1 MSKEELLKYLI
12 AEIDLIM
19 HDKDYR
25 FENDNDTWYSRES
38 CRDLTNEEVF
48 EELRAELRQI
58 ADLEAKLAEAQKPK
72 EIRFNGFVVD
82 CNYDEARK
90 VLQEDLLKMQA
101 ENKKLKESE
110 ELSNYAKCI
119 SENKKLEEDLELSEK
134 CCAEY
139 EQEVNQLKQQL
150 TEQEKE
156 IEGLKA
162 QRRIYLNRSVEECN
176 KITDLEFELQH
187 KDQDKIS
194 FAIEQIV
201 KTKEILI
208 KFLQD
213 EGFYENE
220 WYDLFDKIDNQI
232 NELKEGK

>member
-1 MSKEELLKYLI
+1 MEEKERYEYFFGTNTI
-12 AEIDLIM
+12 
-19 HDKDYR
+19 KD
-25 FENDNDTWYSRES
+25 NK
-38 CRDLTNEEVF
+38 TNQF
-48 EELRAELRQI
+48 Y
-58 ADLEAKLAEAQKPK
+58 
-72 EIRFNGFVVD
+72 GCVVD
-82 CNYDEARK
+82 
-90 VLQEDLLKMQA
+90 LLNQQDKRI
-101 ENKKLKESE
+101 KE
-110 ELSNYAKCI
+110 
-119 SENKKLEEDLELSEK
+119 LEEET
-134 CCAEY
+134 
-139 EQEVNQLKQQL
+139 QQLKQQL
-150 TEQEKE
+150 AEKEKE

-232 NELKEGK
+232 KQLKEQ